1 MPNDNELQVHRAVD
15 QWFAVLNAILTA
27 DPEPFAALYS
37 RKDHVIYMG
46 AESTYQV

>member
-15 QWFAVLNAILTA
+15 QWFAELNVVLTA

-37 RKDHVIYMG
+37 HKDHVIYMG
-46 AESTYQV
+46 AERTYQV